1 MKAAIVGIAG
11 PHLAAPEAAL
21 FRAHPPAGVI
31 LFARNIVDPPQLAAL
46 IADLRRALPP
56 NAVLMVDQEGGRV
69 ARLRPPH
76 WRAHPPAATLGTLFA
91 LSPATALRAA
101 WLTGAL
107 IGIDC
112 AAAGFDVAAA
122 PVLDRRLPGAHAV
135 IGDRALAE
143 APTTVARLGRAVAAG
158 LLAAGIQPV
167 GKHVPGHGRARL
179 DSHLALPTVEANDL
193 DADLLPF
200 ALNAD
205 LPWAMTAHILYPAW
219 DPTLP
224 ATLSPAIIARVIR
237 GRIGFEG
244 VLVTDDL
251 AMRAL
256 SAYAPAGEAPAEDAP
271 AGHAL
276 PGDTLGHAP
285 AGEPADLAR
294 QALAAGCDLALYCAG
309 DAAPTAALL
318 TAAPPLTPHAT
329 ARLAQA
335 RALARHRRLP
345 LNAQSLAAERADLLA
360 QVDHAPADRIL
371 ADLTLAD
378 RT

>member
-11 PHLAAPEAAL
+11 PHLTPPEAAL
-21 FRAHPPAGVI
+21 VHAHPPAGII

-46 IADLRRALPP
+46 IAALRLALPP
-56 NAVLMVDQEGGRV
+56 TAILMVDQEGGRV

-76 WRAHPPAATLGTLFA
+76 WRAHPPAAALGALFA
-91 LSPATALRAA
+91 RSPAAALRAA

-107 IGIDC
+107 IGLDC
-112 AAAGFDVAAA
+112 AAAGFDIAAA
-122 PVLDRRLPGAHAV
+122 PVLDLHLPGAHAV

-143 APTTVARLGRAVAAG
+143 SPTTVARLGRALAAG

-167 GKHVPGHGRARL
+167 AKHAPGHGRAHL
-179 DSHLALPTVEANDL
+179 DSHLALPPVEANDL

-224 ATLSPAIIARVIR
+224 ATLSPAIIERVIR

-256 SAYAPAGEAPAEDAP
+256 SGYAPSGNAPPGDAP
-271 AGHAL
+271 S
-276 PGDTLGHAP
+276 GDPPTGA
-285 AGEPADLAR
+285 PADLAR

-309 DAAPTAALL
+309 DLAPTTALL
-318 TAAPPLTPHAT
+318 TAAPPLTQAAT
-329 ARLAQA
+329 TRLAQA
-335 RALARHRRLP
+335 RALAQRRRLP
-345 LNAQSLAAERADLLA
+345 LDAPRLADERAHLLAAAA
-360 QVDHAPADRIL
+360 TVPA
-371 ADLTLAD
+371 
-378 RT
+378 